1 MIAKAYRA
9 LVKPL
14 LLQIARDVISRVV
27 SAAPGSPPPHRFTF
41 ADAPANAERSPYPF
55 MVDSQHDVLSQLGAK
70 YLPSKRNH
78 NYLPYYWLH
87 FRDVRHSVRHML
99 EIGVQTD
106 HSIRMWEEFFP
117 AATIYGIDIEPNCKQ
132 FEGGRRRVFIGDQG
146 DTTFLQSVADQID
159 APLDIIIDDGS
170 HRVSHQLATF
180 ETLFPRM
187 SDHGIYVIE
196 DTGGCVGDT
205 GLRTVNS
212 MKALLDHV
220 FYWPPGFPGERW
232 RYCSSYPN
240 GSWADRDII
249 GIAFYAWMVFVMRGR
264 NPEDNPF
271 FLTA

>member
-14 LLQIARDVISRVV
+14 FLQIARDVISRVV

-55 MVDSQHDVLSQLGAK
+55 MVDSQHDVLSQLCAK

-99 EIGVQTD
+99 EIAVQTD

-146 DTTFLQSVADQID
+146 DTAFLQLVADQIE

-170 HRVSHQLATF
+170 HGVLHQLATF

-187 SDHGIYVIE
+187 SDHGTYVIARCDQFIGE
-196 DTGGCVGDT
+196 VLFLSRATKNRDAVHRRAAGFCLPDTVD
-205 GLRTVNS
+205 
-212 MKALLDHV
+212 
-220 FYWPPGFPGERW
+220 P
-232 RYCSSYPN
+232 
-240 GSWADRDII
+240 
-249 GIAFYAWMVFVMRGR
+249 RG
-264 NPEDNPF
+264 PKGK
-271 FLTA
+271 